1 MRRTLFLVLA
11 TAGLAGLAA
20 GPAFGEEGGGHAPA
34 VMPASSQALLAAEE
48 PEQPVMPG
56 TVPEANAL
64 QYCSNL
70 GDAAADT
77 RFALQARALDEMRGK
92 LEEQIAALEAKR
104 SEYEAWLKRREE
116 FAAQA
121 EASVIAIYAQMRPDA
136 AALQVAVMDPGAAA
150 AILAKLPPRTASAIL
165 NEMEPVVA
173 AQLTA
178 TIAGLAARP
187 PVKETQ
193 G

>member
-1 MRRTLFLVLA
+1 MKRTLLLA
-11 TAGLAGLAA
+11 LAMGILSSGVAS
-20 GPAFGEEGGGHAPA
+20 GEEGGGHVRTVGPAPSEA
-34 VMPASSQALLAAEE
+34 AMLAAEE
-48 PEQPVMPG
+48 PEQLPMPG
-56 TVPEANAL
+56 TTPEANAL

-70 GDAAADT
+70 GDAATNT
-77 RFALQARALDEMRGK
+77 RFALQARALEEMRGK
-92 LEEQIAALEAKR
+92 LEEQIAALETKR
-104 SEYEAWLKRREE
+104 AEYEAWLKRREE

-121 EASVIAIYAQMRPDA
+121 EASVIAIYSQMRPDA
-136 AALQVAVMDPGAAA
+136 AALQIAVMDPGAAA

-187 PVKETQ
+187 QVKETQ

>member
-1 MRRTLFLVLA
+1 MKHALLLA
-11 TAGLAGLAA
+11 LAISGASAVGALA
-20 GPAFGEEGGGHAPA
+20 EEGGGQVRTVGPA
-34 VMPASSQALLAAEE
+34 LSEAAILAAEE
-48 PEQPVMPG
+48 PEQLPMPG
-56 TVPEANAL
+56 TTPEANAL

-70 GDAAADT
+70 GDAASDA
-77 RFALQARALDEMRGK
+77 RFALQSRALEEMRVK
-92 LEEQIAALEAKR
+92 LEVQVTALETKR
-104 SEYEAWLKRREE
+104 AEYESWLKRREE

-121 EASVIAIYAQMRPDA
+121 EASVIAIYSQMRPDA
-136 AALQVAVMDPGAAA
+136 AALQIAVMDPGAAA

-187 PVKETQ
+187 PSKETQ